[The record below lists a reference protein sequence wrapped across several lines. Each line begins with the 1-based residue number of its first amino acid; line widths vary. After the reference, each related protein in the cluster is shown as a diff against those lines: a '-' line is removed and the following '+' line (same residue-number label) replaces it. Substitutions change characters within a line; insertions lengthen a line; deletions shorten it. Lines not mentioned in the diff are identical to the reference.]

1 MSHAALKVIRPFVK
15 IGSLIAP
22 KLTGNAAFRL
32 FCTPPKAGNMDDKQ
46 RKLASRAQARM
57 AAAEQTRVPFEGG
70 EVQTYLFR
78 TTGTESRG
86 TILLV
91 HGWTGQAAF
100 MYAFVDPLNKA
111 GFDVLAL
118 DLPAHG
124 KSDGRHLHIPLGV
137 AALHAVR
144 ERFGPWQGIVAH
156 SFGGAVATS
165 FVAGAV
171 AGFPAV
177 WLHRMVLIATPSS
190 IPALFRW
197 FGDAVGL
204 SERSHGYFND
214 NVQRLAGRRLDTF
227 EGDALLRSAGVTT
240 LLLHAPDDKEVPF
253 ENAQIMHRAGSFMQL
268 QALPGLGHR
277 RILYAPVTVMAVTAF
292 LEPA

>member
-1 MSHAALKVIRPFVK
+1 MSYQALKVIRPFVK
-15 IGSLIAP
+15 IGSAIAP
-22 KLTGNAAFRL
+22 RMTGNAAFRL
-32 FCTPPKAGNMDDKQ
+32 FCTPPKAGNIDEKQ
-46 RKLASRAQARM
+46 RKLAARAEARM
-57 AAAEQTRVPFEGG
+57 AVSEQSRVPFEGG
-70 EVQTYLFR
+70 EVQIYLFR
-78 TTGTESRG
+78 TVAVESRG

-100 MYAFVDPLNKA
+100 MSAFVEPLNTA

-124 KSDGRHLHIPLGV
+124 KSSGKHLHIPLGV

-144 ERFGPWQGIVAH
+144 ERFGPWYGIVAH

-171 AGFPAV
+171 EGFPAI

-190 IPALFRW
+190 MPALFRW
-197 FGDAVGL
+197 FGEAVGL
-204 SERSHGYFND
+204 SERGHGYFND
-214 NVQRLAGRRLDTF
+214 NVLRLAGRKLDTF
-227 EGDALLRSAGVTT
+227 EGDDLLRAAKVKT
-240 LLLHAPDDKEVPF
+240 LLVHAPDDKEVPF
-253 ENAQIMHRAGSFMQL
+253 ADAERLQKAGSFMQL

-277 RILYAPVTVMAVTAF
+277 RILYASATVAAVIAFMEPV
-292 LEPA
+292 